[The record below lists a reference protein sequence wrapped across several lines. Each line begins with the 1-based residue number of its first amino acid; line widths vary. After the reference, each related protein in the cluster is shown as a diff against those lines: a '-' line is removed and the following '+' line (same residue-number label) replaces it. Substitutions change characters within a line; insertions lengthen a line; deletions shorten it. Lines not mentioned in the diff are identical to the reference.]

1 MHVLL
6 CLCAPRQTGNLNV
19 SGVSGGRGELT
30 SDMERVRHD
39 IAAQTQYELNLKLQE
54 VNAYLEGQ
62 AEQRS
67 KLDRLR
73 DNTDSEIRREF
84 EQTKKQLLV
93 SAPAAGKLDS
103 C

>member
-1 MHVLL
+1 
-6 CLCAPRQTGNLNV
+6 
-19 SGVSGGRGELT
+19 
-30 SDMERVRHD
+30 MERVRHD
-39 IAAQTQYELNLKLQE
+39 LAAQTQYELNLKLQE

-93 SAPAAGKLDS
+93 SLAVADLR
-103 C
+103 

>member
-6 CLCAPRQTGNLNV
+6 CFCVRRQTGNLNV

-39 IAAQTQYELNLKLQE
+39 LAAQTQYELNLKLQE

-93 SAPAAGKLDS
+93 SLAVAGLS
-103 C
+103 

>member
-1 MHVLL
+1 M
-6 CLCAPRQTGNLNV
+6 
-19 SGVSGGRGELT
+19 SGGRGELT

-39 IAAQTQYELNLKLQE
+39 LAAQTQYELNLKLQE

-93 SAPAAGKLDS
+93 SLAVAGLS
-103 C
+103 

>member
-93 SAPAAGKLDS
+93 SLAVVDLS
-103 C
+103 

>member
-1 MHVLL
+1 M
-6 CLCAPRQTGNLNV
+6 

-93 SAPAAGKLDS
+93 SAAVADLS
-103 C
+103 

>member
-1 MHVLL
+1 ML
-6 CLCAPRQTGNLNV
+6 CFCVRRQTGNLNV

-39 IAAQTQYELNLKLQE
+39 LAAQTQYELNLKLQE

-93 SAPAAGKLDS
+93 SLAVADLR
-103 C
+103 